1 MEGHF
6 AKLFFGRIERE
17 GKGMTEKIWVFD
29 EEEGEYVLSR
39 EFIKEHIERYRELDE
54 DRISE

>member
-1 MEGHF
+1 
-6 AKLFFGRIERE
+6 
-17 GKGMTEKIWVFD
+17 MTEKIWVFD